1 MFLFIVKI
9 NFIILRFR
17 IVCCWWRIQSRTERV
32 FNSWISRRWLQW
44 SRSSCYSH
52 PNWNHHIGD
61 QDPECSW
68 RERSTHPWTDISG
81 TEEIWISW
89 GNCGGLFLNWTLFT
103 TLLDKIVEK
112 FRPPPPPHSRI
123 WYCFCEINLTN
134 LTSARAVFAVV
145 AKAYRA
151 LILIVMGMESEI
163 PWPGCSN
170 RVKITEG

>member
-89 GNCGGLFLNWTLFT
+89 GNCGGLFLNSTLFT

-123 WYCFCEINLTN
+123 WYCCCEINLTN
-134 LTSARAVFAVV
+134 LTKARAVFAVV
-145 AKAYRA
+145 AKAWN
-151 LILIVMGMESEI
+151 LKFLG
-163 PWPGCSN
+163 
-170 RVKITEG
+170 RVVQTGLRKLRVVWNLNLDMKA

>member
-1 MFLFIVKI
+1 MFLFIVQI
-9 NFIILRFR
+9 NFIILRFG
-17 IVCCWWRIQSRTERV
+17 IVCCWWRIQSRTQRV

-89 GNCGGLFLNWTLFT
+89 GNCGGLFLNSTLFT
-103 TLLDKIVEK
+103 TMLDKIFE
-112 FRPPPPPHSRI
+112 PPPPPHSRI
-123 WYCFCEINLTN
+123 WHCCCEINLTN
-134 LTSARAVFAVV
+134 LTKVRAVFAVV
-145 AKAYRA
+145 AKAWNLKFLGPVVQTGLRK
-151 LILIVMGMESEI
+151 
-163 PWPGCSN
+163 P
-170 RVKITEG
+170 RVVWNLNLDMKA

>member
-1 MFLFIVKI
+1 MFLFIVQI

-52 PNWNHHIGD
+52 PNWDHHIGD

-68 RERSTHPWTDISG
+68 RERSTNPWTDISG

-89 GNCGGLFLNWTLFT
+89 GDCGGLSLNSTLFT
-103 TLLDKIVEK
+103 TMLDKVDEK
-112 FRPPPPPHSRI
+112 FRSPLHSRRGE
-123 WYCFCEINLTN
+123 WHVLAFVRL
-134 LTSARAVFAVV
+134 L
-145 AKAYRA
+145 
-151 LILIVMGMESEI
+151 
-163 PWPGCSN
+163 PWFWNMNIYFSYKQG
-170 RVKITEG
+170 

>member
-1 MFLFIVKI
+1 MFLFIVQI
-9 NFIILRFR
+9 NFIILLCR
-17 IVCCWWRIQSRTERV
+17 IVCCWWRIQSRTQRV

-89 GNCGGLFLNWTLFT
+89 GNCGGLFLNTTLFT
-103 TLLDKIVEK
+103 TMLDKIVEK
-112 FRPPPPPHSRI
+112 FRLPPPPHSRI
-123 WYCFCEINLTN
+123 WHFCCEVNLTN
-134 LTSARAVFAVV
+134 LTKARAVFAVV

-151 LILIVMGMESEI
+151 LIWLLWGWNLKFLGKVVQTGL
-163 PWPGCSN
+163 
-170 RVKITEG
+170 R